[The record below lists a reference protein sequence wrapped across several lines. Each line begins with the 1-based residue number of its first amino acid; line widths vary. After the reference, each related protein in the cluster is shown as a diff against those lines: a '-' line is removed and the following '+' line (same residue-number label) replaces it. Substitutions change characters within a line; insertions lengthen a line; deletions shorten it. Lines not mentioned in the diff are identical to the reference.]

1 MPLTEAVKDGFS
13 RYLPF
18 RPPTLPSSSP
28 PWGSTSQGCSTDR
41 ENVSSKGAIFVVASW
56 SPESTANSSHS
67 ASIAQR

>member
-28 PWGSTSQGCSTDR
+28 A
-41 ENVSSKGAIFVVASW
+41 GAALLRGAPRTGRTCPPKV
-56 SPESTANSSHS
+56 
-67 ASIAQR
+67 RYL